1 MTDETVSDVN
11 PPRGVA
17 APDAVRRVA
26 GLPETKTRATTRPRP
41 VGAVIRRNQI
51 VEHIVLL
58 FGVFLMMG
66 PIVVAF
72 TTSTHDAVAI
82 HSDGMKLLPGD
93 NFGPTYYAVLFEE
106 GGFTKTVTGWG
117 MLINSTILGLG
128 FAIGKI
134 IVSMLAAYA
143 IVYFR
148 FPLGTL
154 AFWVI
159 FSTLLLPLEVRI
171 LPSYEVVQ
179 GLGLLNT
186 YTGLILPL
194 IASATGTFFFRQF
207 FKSVPNEML
216 EAARI
221 DGAGPLR
228 FFWDILV
235 PLSRTMIAAIFIIMF
250 VLGWNQYLWPI
261 LMTTDESFY
270 TVVRGIRQILQ
281 VWIGSNI
288 PDYNEAL
295 ALAIVAML
303 PPVAIVIF
311 FQRMFIKGLVE
322 SEK

>member
-1 MTDETVSDVN
+1 MSQDQIAVTGKPAV
-11 PPRGVA
+11 PVA
-17 APDAVRRVA
+17 RPASATGAGFGAFVRRH
-26 GLPETKTRATTRPRP
+26 
-41 VGAVIRRNQI
+41 QI

-58 FGVFLMMG
+58 FGVLLMMG
-66 PIVVAF
+66 PIAVAF
-72 TTSTHDAVAI
+72 TTSTHDPVTI
-82 HSDGMKLLPGD
+82 HSEGMQLGFGD
-93 NFGPTYYAVLFEE
+93 NFLPTYEAVIFEQT
-106 GGFTKTVTGWG
+106 GFTKQVTGWG
-117 MLINSTILGLG
+117 MSLNSLILGLG

-154 AFWVI
+154 CFWVI

-179 GLGLLNT
+179 GLGLLNS

-207 FKSVPNEML
+207 FKSVPNELL

-221 DGAGPLR
+221 DGAGPFR

-250 VLGWNQYLWPI
+250 VVGWNQYLWPI

-281 VWIGSNI
+281 VWIGADI

-295 ALAIVAML
+295 GLAIIAMI
-303 PPVAIVIF
+303 PPVLIVII